1 MVFTPSRATTR
12 QTLIRFIVAAVAAF
26 GLLVASDDSAA
37 QAGQDKSSALV
48 QLNGEPLATYV
59 KTRPAP
65 GKKIDFNSNTVKAY
79 RAQLSALR
87 NDYKAWLRANVPQ
100 AKVTKEFDISLN
112 AVSVELNGATLEQ
125 VAAAP
130 QVRHAEY
137 QGLYRKNAHNDPDLG
152 LIDAIQAWAA
162 GGGPANAGEGVRV
175 AVVDSGIDAT
185 HPCFSDTGY
194 AAQTQLGDRRFTNN
208 KVIAAKV
215 FHNKTPS
222 LHTPEAIDSHG

>member
-1 MVFTPSRATTR
+1 MMPTLVTRRLTPLA
-12 QTLIRFIVAAVAAF
+12 LALAVAGAF
-26 GLLVASDDSAA
+26 SLSMASTQAAPGQNSDTATSARPK
-37 QAGQDKSSALV
+37 QDISSALV
-48 QLNGEPLATYV
+48 ELNGDPLATYE
-59 KTRPAP
+59 KTKPAK
-65 GKKIDFNSNTVKAY
+65 GKKIDFNSNSVKAY
-79 RAQLSALR
+79 RAQLAALR

-162 GGGPANAGEGVRV
+162 GGGPANAGEG
-175 AVVDSGIDAT
+175 
-185 HPCFSDTGY
+185 
-194 AAQTQLGDRRFTNN
+194 
-208 KVIAAKV
+208 
-215 FHNKTPS
+215 
-222 LHTPEAIDSHG
+222 